1 MRSRRGFTL
10 IELLVVIAII
20 AILIGLLLPAVQKV
34 RAAAA
39 RMKCQSN
46 MKQLA
51 LALHMYYDGNNKLPI
66 PFTTSTAA
74 GGYTYYSQ
82 NWQMDIFPY
91 IEQAN
96 LRTGWNSSLANN
108 DSPNRTLM
116 ANGVP
121 ILKCPSAPGGLV
133 ETFNQAN
140 NTFYGNPDSALVL
153 YQAGVSDYF
162 CSSNSQ
168 AFSTSAIPPVSG
180 MMPYL
185 SPPTAS
191 TFGQV
196 SDGLSN
202 TVLLVEMGGGPVR
215 YLSRQRTPSG
225 ERSHF
230 HGNWGENNRLSLRK
244 FNDAGTISGG
254 GNCVVNCSNVGSNL
268 YSFHDGGSNAAFG
281 DGSVRMINENIDSL
295 NLHYLIGRD
304 DGQTVTE

>member
-46 MKQLA
+46 MKQVA
-51 LALHMYYDGNNKLPI
+51 LALHMYYDSNNSKLPI
-66 PFTTSTAA
+66 PFTTATAA
-74 GGYTYYSQ
+74 GGHTYYAQ

-91 IEQAN
+91 IEQSA
-96 LRTGWNSSLANN
+96 LKSRWNNTLANN
-108 DSPNRTLM
+108 EGTNLAIMGTPI
-116 ANGVP
+116 P
-121 ILKCPSAPGGLV
+121 ILKCPSSPGAGV

-140 NTFYGNPDSALVL
+140 NTFYGSPANPL

-162 CSSNSQ
+162 CAGNTQ
-168 AFSTSAIPPVSG
+168 AFTPTING
-180 MMPYL
+180 MMTYQPAA
-185 SPPTAS
+185 TAS
-191 TFGQV
+191 TFAQTT
-196 SDGLSN
+196 DGLSN
-202 TVLLVEMGGGPVR
+202 TVLVVEMGGGPVR
-215 YLSRQRTPSG
+215 YLTKRRIASG
-225 ERSHF
+225 ERAHF

-244 FNDAGTISGG
+244 FDEAGTGT

-281 DGSVRMINENIDSL
+281 DGSVRMIRESVDSL
-295 NLHYLIGRD
+295 LLHYLVGRD
-304 DGQTVTE
+304 DGQTVSE

>member
-46 MKQLA
+46 MKQVA
-51 LALHMYYDGNNKLPI
+51 LALHMYYDSNNSKLPI
-66 PFTTSTAA
+66 PFTTATAA
-74 GGYTYYSQ
+74 GGYTYYAQ
-82 NWQMDIFPY
+82 NWQIDVFPY
-91 IEQAN
+91 IEQSI
-96 LRTGWNSSLANN
+96 LSTRWNNTIANN
-108 DSPNRTLM
+108 EGTNLAIMGTPI
-116 ANGVP
+116 P
-121 ILKCPSAPGGLV
+121 ILKCPSAPGSGV

-140 NTFYGNPDSALVL
+140 NTFYGSPANPL
-153 YQAGVSDYF
+153 YSAGVSDYF

-168 AFSTSAIPPVSG
+168 AFSPTVNG

-185 SPPTAS
+185 TPPAAS
-191 TFGQV
+191 TFGAV
-196 SDGLSN
+196 TDGLSN

-244 FNDAGTISGG
+244 FNDAGTVSGG

-268 YSFHDGGSNAAFG
+268 YSFHEGGSNAAFG
-281 DGSVRMINENIDSL
+281 DGSVRMIPESIDSL
-295 NLHYLIGRD
+295 VLHYLVGRD
-304 DGQTVTE
+304 DGQTVSE